1 MISQAVSPLPV
12 SIYMAFDPA
21 ARHRDGDKSPSLHHE
36 KKPDQ
41 EGMKPH
47 FYMDMLI
54 QIY

>member
-1 MISQAVSPLPV
+1 
-12 SIYMAFDPA
+12 MAFDPA
-21 ARHRDGDKSPSLHHE
+21 ARHRDGDKSPSQHHE